1 MKALLS
7 LNPYIWKYK
16 KLLLLGLLFV
26 VLSNLFKVVSAA
38 VVRDALNEAEVKVAQ
53 LRSISDEVRA
63 AAMETEIT
71 QSLLIYGAKVI
82 GLALI
87 SGIFLYYTRQTLIVM
102 SRRVEYDLHRDLY
115 DHFQGLS
122 LSFYRKNR
130 TGDLMAR
137 ITEDVSR
144 VRNYL
149 GPGIMYT
156 MNTISLIVIVVT
168 MMLLVNWK
176 LSLLVLSPLPVLSLI
191 IYRVS
196 SRMQSLSDRIQ
207 KQLSRLTTITQE
219 IYSGIR
225 VVKAYVK
232 EKAFGQE
239 FDGETEEFKT
249 RSLKLAR
256 VDAFSSGSNLSR
268 PAFPIWF
275 CWALAES
282 L

>member
-26 VLSNLFKVVSAA
+26 VLANLFKVFPAV
-38 VVRDALNEAEVKVAQ
+38 VVRDALNAAETKVTQLRATSDELEAEALKA
-53 LRSISDEVRA
+53 SITKE
-63 AAMETEIT
+63 
-71 QSLLIYGAKVI
+71 LLIYGGKVI

-87 SGIFLYYTRQTLIVM
+87 SGFFLFYTRQTIIVM
-102 SRRVEYDLHRDLY
+102 SRKVEYDLHRDLY
-115 DHFQGLS
+115 EHFQSLS
-122 LSFYRKNR
+122 LAFYRKNR

-144 VRNYL
+144 VRQYL

-168 MMLLVNWK
+168 VMMLVNWK
-176 LSLLVLSPLPVLSLI
+176 LTLLVLSPLPILSLI
-191 IYRVS
+191 IYWVS
-196 SRMQSLSDRIQ
+196 STMQQLSDSIQ

-219 IYSGIR
+219 VFSGIR

-232 EKAFGQE
+232 EKAFGTE
-239 FDGETEEFKT
+239 FE
-249 RSLKLAR
+249 
-256 VDAFSSGSNLSR
+256 DATNK
-268 PAFPIWF
+268 A
-275 CWALAES
+275 
-282 L
+282 